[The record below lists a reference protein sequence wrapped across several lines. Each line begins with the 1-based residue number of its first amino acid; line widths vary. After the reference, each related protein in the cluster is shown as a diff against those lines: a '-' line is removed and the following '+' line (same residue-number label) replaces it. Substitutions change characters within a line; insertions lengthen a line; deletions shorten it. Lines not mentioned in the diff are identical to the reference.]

1 MDRKP
6 VNPRPAVSAAHGGTG
21 HNAMPLGVTWHRAQ
35 CHAPQCRRAP
45 RPPCESV
52 RSLHPGPHAA
62 DVAFRT
68 VLSFLGGPRFFET
81 FTPLPQWTAAPF
93 ARDDF
98 FFPRLQANIVLQ
110 CFVISCQTSNPKE
123 NVCTLPPHRS
133 AVPVGSVR
141 FVLFLHF
148 FFFFMGKD
156 VMVPDG
162 KS

>member
-1 MDRKP
+1 M
-6 VNPRPAVSAAHGGTG
+6 
-21 HNAMPLGVTWHRAQ
+21 
-35 CHAPQCRRAP
+35 
-45 RPPCESV
+45 

-98 FFPRLQANIVLQ
+98 FFPRLQANVVLQ

-148 FFFFMGKD
+148 FFFFYGQGRNGTRWEVIVD
-156 VMVPDG
+156 VSLCGSVIPKFKRQTHQAAKEIAVWFWDPMSRPNRIRPERG
-162 KS
+162 RHS